1 MNLTKIINR
10 VVWRC
15 LFMLFNI
22 KDFTKDIR
30 DVRNRTNIVNYELTD
45 YITLFSG
52 LSASGESFIRRV
64 GDTIELY
71 IVVNGT
77 FPAGTKNIFTLN
89 RSILPYSASN
99 TRRFPLVIPAIGYSS
114 NVTIDTTTG
123 IVTAVIP
130 ANTSAVSVALNA
142 VYTIK

>member
-1 MNLTKIINR
+1 MI
-10 VVWRC
+10 
-15 LFMLFNI
+15 FNI
-22 KDFTKDIR
+22 KDFTKEIKA
-30 DVRNRTNIVNYELTD
+30 VNLELTE

-77 FPAGTKNIFTLN
+77 FPAGTKSIFTLN
-89 RSILPYSASN
+89 KNILPYTAGN

-114 NVTIDTTTG
+114 NATIDNTTG
-123 IVTAVIP
+123 TVTAVLP
-130 ANTSAVSVALNA
+130 ANTSAVSVVFNA

>member
-1 MNLTKIINR
+1 MI
-10 VVWRC
+10 
-15 LFMLFNI
+15 FNI
-22 KDFTKDIR
+22 KDFTREIKEVR
-30 DVRNRTNIVNYELTD
+30 DRTKTVNLELTD

-64 GDTIELY
+64 GDTIEIY
-71 IVVNGT
+71 MVINGT

-89 RSILPYSASN
+89 KSILPYTAGN

-114 NVTIDTTTG
+114 NATIDNTTG
-123 IVTAVIP
+123 IVTAVLP
-130 ANTSAVSVALNA
+130 ANTSAISVVLNA